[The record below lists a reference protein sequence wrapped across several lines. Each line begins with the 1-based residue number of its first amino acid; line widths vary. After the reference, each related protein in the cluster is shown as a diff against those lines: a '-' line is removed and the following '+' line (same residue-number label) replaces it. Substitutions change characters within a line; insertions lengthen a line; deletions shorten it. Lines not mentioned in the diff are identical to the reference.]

1 MSAQRTFSSA
11 RKIMAKLYYDPYH
24 RAIAVRR
31 DDDDEDT
38 AAMIEVTAEQAAAIS
53 LYGIRY
59 ASGQFAMCLKSTF
72 PHRPRP
78 RD

>member
-59 ASGQFAMCLKSTF
+59 AVGAICDVLEEHF
-72 PHRPRP
+72 PPRP
-78 RD
+78 EAA